1 MTADL
6 ALHWP
11 PDLTGMPAAV
21 VLWPLLFGLGAYFF
35 LTAQP
40 LGRPKPDL
48 LERLLR
54 LDVDERMRRRVN
66 RGDDQPLFR
75 SPLLERVLRPA
86 VEDVGRWL
94 RAALERFGLGRGA
107 ELTRKLELA
116 RADVT
121 PVQYFGEKALVGLL
135 GALLPVGMNA
145 MGIHPFGPWPVWVSV
160 AGFVAGFVAPDWEL
174 DRRLA
179 ARRTA
184 CLMELPG
191 LLDMISLAVSAG
203 MALEP
208 ALEAVARRGRGVVG
222 QELQHASRQA
232 ALGES
237 SLVAALSEMAE
248 RNGIPELTAFVG
260 QLRAAHEQ
268 GLPLVQT
275 LSAQADALREQK
287 RIRIVEEGGKAS
299 VRMIIP
305 VALFIFPTLFVV
317 LLVPAGV
324 QLLHLSG

>member
-1 MTADL
+1 MNAAL

-11 PDLTGMPAAV
+11 PDLSGLPPAA
-21 VLWPLLFGLGAYFF
+21 VLWPLLFGLGAYLFV
-35 LTAQP
+35 TAQP

-48 LERLLR
+48 IERLRR
-54 LDVDERMRRRVN
+54 LDVDERMRMRVT
-66 RGDDQPLFR
+66 RQDDQPLFH
-75 SPLLERVLRPA
+75 SPLLERMLRPA

-94 RAALERFGLGRGA
+94 GAALSRFGLHRGDH
-107 ELTRKLELA
+107 LSRRLELA
-116 RADVT
+116 RAGVT

-135 GALLPVGMNA
+135 GAALPVAMNA
-145 MGIHPFGPWPVWVSV
+145 MGIHPFGPWPAWVSLV
-160 AGFVAGFVAPDWEL
+160 GFGLGFVAPDWEL

-179 ARRTA
+179 SRRTA

-208 ALEAVARRGRGVVG
+208 ALEVVARRSRGVVG

-232 ALGES
+232 ALGQS

-275 LSAQADALREQK
+275 LSAQADGLREQK

>member
-1 MTADL
+1 MNGAL
-6 ALHWP
+6 AVHWP
-11 PDLTGMPAAV
+11 PDLAGLPPAV
-21 VLWPLLFGLGAYFF
+21 VIWPLLIGLGAY
-35 LTAQP
+35 LLVTAQP
-40 LGRPKPDL
+40 LGRPRPDL
-48 LERLLR
+48 AERVRR
-54 LDVDERMRRRVN
+54 LDVDERMRLRLN
-66 RGDDQPLFR
+66 RQDDQPLFR
-75 SPLLERVLRPA
+75 SALLERMLRPA
-86 VEDVGRWL
+86 VEDVGGWL
-94 RAALERFGLGRGA
+94 RTVLQRVGLHHA
-107 ELTRKLELA
+107 SELNRKLELA
-116 RADVT
+116 RAGVT

-135 GALLPVGMNA
+135 GAALPVAMNA
-145 MGIHPFGPWPVWVSV
+145 LGVHPFGPWPAWLCI
-160 AGFVAGFVAPDWEL
+160 AGFAGGFIAPDWEL

-208 ALEAVARRGRGVVG
+208 ALEAVARRSRGVVG
-222 QELQHASRQA
+222 QELQQASRQA
-232 ALGES
+232 ALGQT

-248 RNGIPELTAFVG
+248 RNGIPELSAFVG

-305 VALFIFPTLFVV
+305 VALFVFPTLFVV